1 MIYLGKKQK
10 LTVQR
15 ETPFGV
21 YLAGPEAPKT
31 EASLSVDSVL
41 LPKVLVPAGTKV
53 GDSLEVFISMDSED
67 RPVATMDCPPLELGG
82 IAHLTVK
89 AVTQIGA
96 FLDWGL
102 AKDLFLPY
110 REQTH
115 TVKAGDSLL
124 VSLYIDKSGR
134 LCATE
139 RIYPYLSTDSPY
151 EKGNWVDGLLYEY
164 LPNFGAFVAVDE
176 KYSALIPNKE
186 LSGTPEAGV
195 PVHARVSA
203 KHPDG
208 KLELSLRDT
217 IPQQLDSDGISIL
230 KKLEDAGGFLPYHDK
245 TDSETIKEV
254 FGLSKNAFKRAIGHL
269 YKAGTITIS
278 ENGIKK
284 NS

>member
-1 MIYLGKKQK
+1 MIYLGKKQT

-21 YLAGPEAPKT
+21 YLTGPDSEKT

-41 LPKVLVPAGTKV
+41 LPKTLVPAGTKT
-53 GDSLEVFISMDSED
+53 GDSIEVFISMDSED
-67 RPVATMDCPPLELGG
+67 RPVATLDEAPLELGG
-82 IAHLTVK
+82 LAKLTVK
-89 AVTQIGA
+89 QVTKIGA

-115 TVKAGDSLL
+115 TVKEGDELL

-139 RIYPYLSTDSPY
+139 RIYPYLSKEAPY
-151 EKGNWVDGLLYEY
+151 AKGDWVDGLLYEY

-186 LSGTPEAGV
+186 LGSIPEAGV
-195 PVHARVSA
+195 RVHARVTV
-203 KHPDG
+203 KQPDG
-208 KLELSLRDT
+208 KLELSLRNT
-217 IPQQLDSDGISIL
+217 IPQQMGSDSDIII
-230 KKLEDAGGFLPYHDK
+230 KKLDEAGGSLPYHDK
-245 TDSETIKEV
+245 SDAEAIKAE

-269 YKAGTITIS
+269 YKSGIITITDT
-278 ENGIKK
+278 GIKK
-284 NS
+284 N

>member
-21 YLAGPEAPKT
+21 YLVGPATEKT

-41 LPKVLVPAGTKV
+41 LPKVLVPEGTKV
-53 GDSLEVFISMDSED
+53 GDALEVFISMDSED
-67 RPVATMDCPPLELGG
+67 RPVATIDCPPLELGG

-186 LSGTPEAGV
+186 LSGTPEAGI

-217 IPQQLDSDGISIL
+217 IPLQLDNDGAAIL
-230 KKLEDAGGFLPYHDK
+230 KKLETAGGFLPYHDK

-269 YKAGTITIS
+269 YKAGTISITDS
-278 ENGIKK
+278 GIKK
-284 NS
+284 N